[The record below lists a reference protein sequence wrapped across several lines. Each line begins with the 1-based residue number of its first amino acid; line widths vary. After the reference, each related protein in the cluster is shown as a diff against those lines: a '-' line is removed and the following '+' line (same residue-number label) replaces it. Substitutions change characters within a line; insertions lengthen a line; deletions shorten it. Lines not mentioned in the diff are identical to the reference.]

1 MKQSNRKYIKEAVGV
16 PTDINV
22 VAKKLYDKIIE
33 KLKTVNVG
41 SGDSFTIT
49 IPNKNNELSFS
60 GLKPKK
66 YIVDF
71 ELGSYEGDA
80 SDDKGKLEGG
90 LIHGMGFK
98 KDTKLNKDFILI
110 SKNGNDVNLEI
121 DYAQP
126 ESDTEYTGQKIIDA
140 LKQRENPS
148 ISSIAHELK
157 HAFDSFKKPTERI
170 ETRSNYSNY
179 VSTRTGIKPM
189 DKFIHSLYFTNKI
202 ENLVRPV
209 EVYTEM
215 VEDGIVKK
223 EDFIKYLLQHKIYKT
238 LKYLRDYSLENLKT
252 ELKSY
257 EPQIDE
263 YFIKH
268 FDDTI
273 QPTLNTLTPEK
284 KVDLFLNHFVE
295 LLSNRILNMRK
306 NMVEPDPFKRFMGI
320 VGKKGTDYLEKNTS
334 DLQSMVDNP
343 MKFYNNSISNMNK
356 TSNKLMKKLSKLY
369 SLLVGDRTI
378 KVETYDPINFEL
390 DQLVR
395 HKRSPK
401 SNIQTEFKWKKK

>member
-110 SKNGNDVNLEI
+110 SKDGNDVNLEI

-126 ESDTEYTGQKIIDA
+126 ESDTE
-140 LKQRENPS
+140 
-148 ISSIAHELK
+148 
-157 HAFDSFKKPTERI
+157 
-170 ETRSNYSNY
+170 
-179 VSTRTGIKPM
+179 
-189 DKFIHSLYFTNKI
+189 
-202 ENLVRPV
+202 
-209 EVYTEM
+209 
-215 VEDGIVKK
+215 
-223 EDFIKYLLQHKIYKT
+223 
-238 LKYLRDYSLENLKT
+238 
-252 ELKSY
+252 
-257 EPQIDE
+257 
-263 YFIKH
+263 
-268 FDDTI
+268 
-273 QPTLNTLTPEK
+273 
-284 KVDLFLNHFVE
+284 
-295 LLSNRILNMRK
+295 
-306 NMVEPDPFKRFMGI
+306 
-320 VGKKGTDYLEKNTS
+320 
-334 DLQSMVDNP
+334 
-343 MKFYNNSISNMNK
+343 
-356 TSNKLMKKLSKLY
+356 
-369 SLLVGDRTI
+369 
-378 KVETYDPINFEL
+378 
-390 DQLVR
+390 
-395 HKRSPK
+395 
-401 SNIQTEFKWKKK
+401 